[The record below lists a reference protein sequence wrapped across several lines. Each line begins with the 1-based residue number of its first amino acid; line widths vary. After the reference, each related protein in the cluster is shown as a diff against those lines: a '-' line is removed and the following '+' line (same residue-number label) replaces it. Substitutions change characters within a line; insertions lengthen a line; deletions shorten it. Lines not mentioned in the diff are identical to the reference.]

1 MPSIVN
7 TNKKNT
13 ICTLRIQVK
22 YTLCMDGSSTERN
35 NKDMKMKW
43 YELARSRM
51 KELGITQEKLAEELG
66 MTQVGLDTGCADL
79 VIHLLV
85 ILVWCLN
92 TLVLITY
99 HSTTTGHFH
108 LLANTHRPQL
118 KKQYEYP
125 VFSHVQAG
133 MFSPELRTFY
143 QRRCGEIG
151 KHNQKK
157 PVTLHSGLRL
167 KVTQ

>member
-1 MPSIVN
+1 
-7 TNKKNT
+7 
-13 ICTLRIQVK
+13 
-22 YTLCMDGSSTERN
+22 MDGSSTERN

-66 MTQVGLDTGCADL
+66 MTQGADL

-118 KKQYEYP
+118 KNNMSTL
-125 VFSHVQAG
+125 FFL
-133 MFSPELRTFY
+133 MFRLGCSLQNSEPLPKAM
-143 QRRCGEIG
+143 RRDW
-151 KHNQKK
+151 
-157 PVTLHSGLRL
+157 
-167 KVTQ
+167 